1 MATYSALRRFYLI
14 IEKIKQRG
22 DSSFKAIADHLKD
35 NDVQISKR
43 TMQRDINQIRNDFGV
58 EVAYDR
64 DSDQYFINEDM
75 SANLSGFYQFLELSL
90 TAEILREELKDKR
103 ELIKYVHFDGIDLL
117 AGQSNLKLVLQAI
130 SLKRWISFSYEKYTE
145 EGIKEH
151 SIIPCLLK
159 RYQNRWYV
167 FGRSKNGYTATFGLD
182 RVKELEILTENFTED
197 EVEIPEGFNSIVG
210 LNYSGQPIHV
220 LLEADSLQAKYL
232 KSLPLHHS
240 QQTKSEAKDST
251 VFEYQ
256 LIANFELTQAILRL
270 GDQVKV
276 LGPQSLQTEIKDAL
290 QRAIDRYK

>member
-22 DSSFKAIADHLKD
+22 NSSFKDIAKHLEE

-58 EVAYDR
+58 EIAYDR
-64 DSDQYFINEDM
+64 DRDYYFINEEM

-103 ELIKYVHFDGIDLL
+103 ELIKYVHFEGSDLL
-117 AGQSNLKLVLQAI
+117 AGQSNLKLMLQAI
-130 SLKRWISFSYEKYTE
+130 SLKRWVSFSYEKYTE
-145 EGIKEH
+145 EGIKQH
-151 SIIPCLLK
+151 TIIPCLLK

-167 FGRSKNGYTATFGLD
+167 FGKSKNGYSATFGLD
-182 RVKELEILTENFTED
+182 RIIELEILSKKFTEG
-197 EVEIPEGFNSIVG
+197 EVTIPEGFNSIVG
-210 LNYSGQPIHV
+210 LNYSGNPIRIRI
-220 LLEADSLQAKYL
+220 EADLLQAKYL

-240 QQTKSEAKDST
+240 QKIIEEKKDSV
-251 VFEYQ
+251 VFDYY

-276 LGPQSLQTEIKDAL
+276 LQPQSLQTEIKEAL
-290 QRAIDRYK
+290 QRAIDLYK